1 MVSNIQ
7 SKVYIESAPFVYDG
21 NTTNNLSMMEYN
33 EEIGI
38 TVISEEEAIE
48 RNFANVEIVWT
59 LMVSC
64 LNLIY
69 KR

>member
-1 MVSNIQ
+1 MVSKILP
-7 SKVYIESAPFVYDG
+7 KVYIESAPFGYDG

-48 RNFANVEIVWT
+48 RNFATVENVWT
-59 LMVSC
+59 LKVSC
-64 LNLIY
+64 S
-69 KR
+69 